1 MIDLRLNDFLLPFGA
16 LIGWESH
23 PSLIPK
29 IGLNFPMDGVL
40 DGVLGGVYGITK
52 TAINTPIRT
61 KNE

>member
-29 IGLNFPMDGVL
+29 IVQNFPM